1 MGFYYG
7 PSKPPED
14 EKEPGG
20 CMEALILTRAA
31 FGALAI
37 PLAILFG
44 AIAGLA
50 LVFYLFSVHVLL
62 GLLGL
67 AAIAVGV
74 ALYARWER
82 SRFRSG
88 PPL

>member
-1 MGFYYG
+1 MGFYHG
-7 PSKPPED
+7 PSTPPP

-31 FGALAI
+31 FGALAL
-37 PLAILFG
+37 PLLILFG
-44 AIAGLA
+44 AVAGL
-50 LVFYLFSVHVLL
+50 LVVFYLFTIHPLL
-62 GLLGL
+62 GLFGIV
-67 AAIAVGV
+67 AIVLLV

-82 SRFRSG
+82 NRFPSG